1 MVTSFKD
8 LREEEELF
16 DVTLACD
23 DEQIQAHKV
32 ILSAGSSFF
41 QSIIRRNPHT
51 HPLIYLKGV
60 KLHHL
65 ASLLDFMYLGI
76 TKVAQENV
84 KEFLALGEELGVR
97 GLTMSE
103 KNLQDQNMLHHN
115 IDQTKIFYDS
125 YDQEE
130 KVRLGEKVENNIK
143 NERTE
148 TVKDSEDA
156 REFTNTTESSILAE
170 NDVEEI
176 EKLNAKLESLISKV
190 ESTEGTVSWECKEC
204 KKIANKKSNL
214 KKHIEIHLGVTFSC
228 KYCGNVFKTR
238 NTLYSHMSSKC
249 KKLIPSIQYIDK
261 YYI

>member
-1 MVTSFKD
+1 MGNFELQWDDFEGNLVTSFKD

-16 DVTLACD
+16 DITLACD

-115 IDQTKIFYDS
+115 IDQTKNFYD
-125 YDQEE
+125 
-130 KVRLGEKVENNIK
+130 
-143 NERTE
+143 
-148 TVKDSEDA
+148 
-156 REFTNTTESSILAE
+156 
-170 NDVEEI
+170 
-176 EKLNAKLESLISKV
+176 KLELSCAKL
-190 ESTEGTVSWECKEC
+190 
-204 KKIANKKSNL
+204 
-214 KKHIEIHLGVTFSC
+214 
-228 KYCGNVFKTR
+228 R
-238 NTLYSHMSSKC
+238 
-249 KKLIPSIQYIDK
+249 
-261 YYI
+261 